1 MVLIPTLPLRP
12 RNRLAHLIVSALS
25 DVDAR
30 RELAALATAAAP
42 PAEWTA
48 ECDAHRAP
56 LIAKRARAATD
67 ALEGQPILSP
77 ATSLA
82 DALRAAALLF
92 DAGLGF
98 ETHEVLESHWSRA
111 EGAARESLQGL
122 IQVAVG
128 YQHLANGNLAGARAL
143 LREGGERLEAGGLS
157 GIDLGAF
164 RTAVTTSLASSTDR
178 AALTPPRFPRAAR
191 AA

>member
-1 MVLIPTLPLRP
+1 MIPTLPLRT
-12 RNRLAHLIVSALS
+12 RNRLAELIVAALG

-30 RELAALATAAAP
+30 RELAALATAP

-128 YQHLANGNLAGARAL
+128 YQHL
-143 LREGGERLEAGGLS
+143 
-157 GIDLGAF
+157 
-164 RTAVTTSLASSTDR
+164 SSTDR